1 MQKNF
6 SKSVHQT
13 AVTGVLQVK
22 GMKTM
27 QENDRQ
33 KEPVSADARE
43 AVERYGDM
51 LFRLCFVLLRNRQD
65 AEDAV
70 QDCFMRYLSK
80 APHFES
86 GEHEKAWLLRVAS
99 NHCKN
104 VLRFRHAHPSV
115 SIEEIQPFSETESD
129 REILTVLLALPCNYK
144 TVLQLYYIEGYKT
157 AEIASVLHLSLSTV
171 KKRLEKG
178 RKLLKEKYDL
188 EDM

>member
-1 MQKNF
+1 
-6 SKSVHQT
+6 
-13 AVTGVLQVK
+13 
-22 GMKTM
+22 M

-86 GEHEKAWLLRVAS
+86 GKHEKAWLLRVAS

>member
-1 MQKNF
+1 
-6 SKSVHQT
+6 
-13 AVTGVLQVK
+13 
-22 GMKTM
+22 M

-70 QDCFMRYLSK
+70 QDCFIRYLSK
-80 APHFES
+80 APQFEN

-104 VLRFRHAHPSV
+104 VLRFRHTHPSV

-144 TVLQLYYIEGYKT
+144 TILQLYYVEGYKT
-157 AEIASVLHLSLSTV
+157 AEIASILHLSLSTV

>member
-1 MQKNF
+1 
-6 SKSVHQT
+6 
-13 AVTGVLQVK
+13 
-22 GMKTM
+22 
-27 QENDRQ
+27 
-33 KEPVSADARE
+33 
-43 AVERYGDM
+43 
-51 LFRLCFVLLRNRQD
+51 
-65 AEDAV
+65 
-70 QDCFMRYLSK
+70 MRYLSK

>member
-1 MQKNF
+1 MR
-6 SKSVHQT
+6 
-13 AVTGVLQVK
+13 
-22 GMKTM
+22 
-27 QENDRQ
+27 ENNRQ
-33 KEPVSADARE
+33 KEAVSADARE

-99 NHCKN
+99 NHCK
-104 VLRFRHAHPSV
+104 
-115 SIEEIQPFSETESD
+115 TESD
-129 REILTVLLALPCNYK
+129 REILTVLLSLPCNYK

>member
-1 MQKNF
+1 
-6 SKSVHQT
+6 
-13 AVTGVLQVK
+13 
-22 GMKTM
+22 M
-27 QENDRQ
+27 QENERQ
-33 KEPVSADARE
+33 KDPVSVDARE

-70 QDCFMRYLSK
+70 QECFIRYLSK

-86 GEHEKAWLLRVAS
+86 GGHEKAWLLRVAS

-115 SIEEIQPFSETESD
+115 SIEEVQLFAQTPAD
-129 REILTVLLALPCNYK
+129 MEILTILLALPCNYK

-188 EDM
+188 EDK

>member
-1 MQKNF
+1 
-6 SKSVHQT
+6 
-13 AVTGVLQVK
+13 
-22 GMKTM
+22 M

-70 QDCFMRYLSK
+70 QDCFIRYLSK
-80 APHFES
+80 APQFEN

-104 VLRFRHAHPSV
+104 VLRFRHTHPSV

-144 TVLQLYYIEGYKT
+144 TVLQLYYVEGYKT
-157 AEIASVLHLSLSTV
+157 AEIASILHLSLSTV